1 MMFLL
6 ACASIPDTAP
16 EVLYDKVA
24 CTHCGMMVS
33 DPNFAAEMVTK
44 EGDVRVYDDPACL
57 FRDMMDSHPAVARM
71 WFRDSTTRDE
81 KWIPWDAVGF
91 VSATGAPMDGGWAA
105 VPAGTPGAVTFGEAS
120 AKVMGGGR

>member
-57 FRDMMDSHPAVARM
+57 FRDMMDSQDRKSV
-71 WFRDSTTRDE
+71 
-81 KWIPWDAVGF
+81 V
-91 VSATGAPMDGGWAA
+91 
-105 VPAGTPGAVTFGEAS
+105 
-120 AKVMGGGR
+120 